1 MIRRLILLFVL
12 TGVLVGLGSC
22 DWGNNRS
29 PYQRRETQAEYDR
42 RVYKERQAYEE
53 RLAREEDRRA
63 RKAAAN
69 RDRRDTGDVF
79 DMYDS
84 PSSWISLDYACSG
97 ELRRAQWL
105 VCEHDHLGLLHRRLA
120 LQWEAARRTASP
132 ERVNVLVAQ
141 QHAFLSERNACEN
154 IGCVSAAYHRYL
166 DGSSFPAKPWVA
178 PQPRPNVAKHAVKWT
193 HKRGYSPHKDRHGG
207 YREDYHARAAG
218 KNDWRHAND
227 HPRPT
232 HDARSCVAEIGFAAA
247 SQLASRCD
255 QVTPGLSSQCSVHTS
270 CGGIRAQTDRGCG
283 TRHNKPGFCRS
294 Y

>member
-12 TGVLVGLGSC
+12 TGVLVSLGSC
-22 DWGNNRS
+22 DWWGNRS
-29 PYQRRETQAEYDR
+29 PYQRRESQADFDR
-42 RVYKERQAYEE
+42 RTYNERRAYEE

-63 RKAAAN
+63 RKTAAI
-69 RDRRDTGDVF
+69 RDRRDNGDVF
-79 DMYDS
+79 DMYDM
-84 PSSWISLDYACSG
+84 PASWISLDYACSG
-97 ELRRAQWL
+97 VLRRAQWL

-132 ERVNVLVAQ
+132 ERVNVLIAQ

-154 IGCVSAAYHRYL
+154 IACVSAAYHRYL

-178 PQPRPNVAKHAVKWT
+178 PQPRPHVAKHAVKWS
-193 HKRGYSPHKDRHGG
+193 HKRGYGHHKDGRG
-207 YREDYHARAAG
+207 DYHARPAG
-218 KNDWRHAND
+218 KSEWRHAD
-227 HPRPT
+227 DQPRPS

-255 QVTPGLSSQCSVHTS
+255 QVTPGLSSQCSVHNG

-283 TRHNKPGFCRS
+283 MRRDKPGFCRN